1 MIGIRYL
8 PITPALADEQ
18 DLPVD
23 FGALV
28 GSTGDQPSIIPDSPA
43 AAAGLQD
50 GDIIVSVDGQQIT
63 AEQDLSTLI
72 VNYAPGDTVTL
83 RVLRNNTTREV
94 EITLAELP
102 RTTN

>member
-8 PITPALADEQ
+8 PITPALADER

-28 GSTGDQPSIIPDSPA
+28 SSSSNEPAIVPDSPA

-50 GDIIVSVDGQQIT
+50 GDIIVSIDGQQIT
-63 AEQDLSTLI
+63 ADVDLATLI
-72 VNYAPGDTVTL
+72 VNYAPGDTVVL
-83 RVLRNNTTREV
+83 RVLRGDRTFEREV
-94 EITLAELP
+94 TLAELP
-102 RTTN
+102 PAGD